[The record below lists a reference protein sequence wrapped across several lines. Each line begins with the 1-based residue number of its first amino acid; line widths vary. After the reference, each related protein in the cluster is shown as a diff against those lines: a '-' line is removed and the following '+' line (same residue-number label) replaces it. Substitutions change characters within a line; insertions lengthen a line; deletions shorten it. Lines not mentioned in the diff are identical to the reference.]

1 MIRPIALALITALSV
16 SLPSYAFQTPAGE
29 VGQWWDDTPWND
41 PDRGFNWYPDPKEE
55 AKPEAKPKPELKKK
69 TIEEMTD
76 LKEIQDEIQRLKS
89 LAVANPTEKTVLD
102 FLRAQNLMM
111 NKAAKFADVSRR
123 VVWANPEVNYA
134 ARAPY
139 ANFASQNQRERR
151 SKDERAT
158 VAALSETHA
167 ILFFT
172 RSDCP
177 FCQDQAPV
185 LKAFSNQSGMPV
197 LAVSLD
203 NKPVSHFPDAKPDNG
218 ISLMAS
224 GGEGIKTVPAMFL
237 LDRQSKQ
244 MIPIGSGIVTGTE
257 LSDRIH
263 ILTKTSPGQEF

>member
-111 NKAAKFADVSRR
+111 NKAA
-123 VVWANPEVNYA
+123 
-134 ARAPY
+134 
-139 ANFASQNQRERR
+139 
-151 SKDERAT
+151 
-158 VAALSETHA
+158 
-167 ILFFT
+167 
-172 RSDCP
+172 
-177 FCQDQAPV
+177 
-185 LKAFSNQSGMPV
+185 
-197 LAVSLD
+197 
-203 NKPVSHFPDAKPDNG
+203 
-218 ISLMAS
+218 LM
-224 GGEGIKTVPAMFL
+224 
-237 LDRQSKQ
+237 
-244 MIPIGSGIVTGTE
+244 
-257 LSDRIH
+257 
-263 ILTKTSPGQEF
+263 